1 MKLIDNN
8 NFIKKALAIVFSVI
22 IIIGRSTTSSGAEMK
37 LKNIPP
43 CFTLTASAS
52 LEKLEKLAAKTNL
65 KHKES
70 KKFLCLLNYNTD
82 QTFHF

>member
-22 IIIGRSTTSSGAEMK
+22 IIIGRSTTSSGTEMK
-37 LKNIPP
+37 LKNITP
-43 CFTLTASAS
+43 CFTLTTSTS
-52 LEKLEKLAAKTNL
+52 LETLEKLTEKT

-70 KKFLCLLNYNTD
+70 KKFLCLLNDNTD
-82 QTFHF
+82 RTFHF